1 MTLND
6 LIRDAQAIAS
16 QFSGGDIPLVQDVSL
31 EVLRAGSTYAVG
43 AFVANQLTWEDIQII
58 REEMFKYNDTI
69 RKAMEIPDNK
79 TYCEEILKR
88 YNNLKN
94 K

>member
-58 REEMFKYNDTI
+58 REEMFKSALSSAMYFI
-69 RKAMEIPDNK
+69 KALRESSSGLIK
-79 TYCEEILKR
+79 LI
-88 YNNLKN
+88 
-94 K
+94 